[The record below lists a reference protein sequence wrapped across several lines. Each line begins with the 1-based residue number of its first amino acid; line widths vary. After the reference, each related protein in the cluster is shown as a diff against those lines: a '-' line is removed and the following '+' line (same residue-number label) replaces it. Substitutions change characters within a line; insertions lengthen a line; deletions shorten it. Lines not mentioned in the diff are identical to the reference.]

1 MNKKL
6 LAVAVAGALA
16 VPGLAL
22 AQSSVTISGIWKIS
36 VDNIR
41 YGSAGAARAGSNS
54 QWRTA
59 DDSSRIIFNV
69 TEDLGGGLQA
79 IGQVDWR
86 VQIDAGGDAVSGNN
100 WVGLRSK
107 SWGTLTIGRHDLHY
121 GKQPDE
127 IAAKAGSLKLA
138 SVSLM
143 DHTEDGTAIAGATRT
158 TNVVRYD
165 SPNWSG
171 FAFTAAYSFN
181 PTAVEADLFAGANT
195 RKGRA
200 INFNPSYT
208 AARWQIGWSH
218 WDQKADGAPAAAA
231 APATTGGAV
240 AGLDQKSNSLYGY
253 YTWGGFKIGAGWNKS
268 RTRLDQANAD
278 AQNRT
283 AWTIPARYTWG
294 RHNVYG
300 HYTRARDDKAT
311 ANVDDGAR
319 MWSFAYVYDLSKR
332 TSVGVG
338 YSRIRNDTGAQY
350 NFFTGEGA
358 LGAGPRI
365 GAGEDPRLLAFTVR
379 HAF

>member
-16 VPGLAL
+16 VPGVAL
-22 AQSSVTISGIWKIS
+22 AQSSVTISGILKIS
-36 VDNIR
+36 VDNTRI
-41 YGSAGAARAGSNS
+41 GSTAKTPNS
-54 QWRTA
+54 EWRTA
-59 DDSSRIIFNV
+59 DDSSRVIFNV

-86 VQIDAGGDAVSGNN
+86 VQLDAGTDAVNGNT

-107 SWGTLTIGRHDLHY
+107 SWGTFTVGRHDLHY

-127 IAAKAGSLKLA
+127 IASKAGSLKFA
-138 SVSLM
+138 AVSLM
-143 DHTEDGTAIAGATRT
+143 DYTENGTAIAGATRT

-165 SPNWSG
+165 SPNWGG
-171 FAFTAAYSFN
+171 FAFTAAYSYN
-181 PTAVEADLFAGANT
+181 PTAVEADIGAGAGV

-208 AARWQIGWSH
+208 ASRFQLGWSH
-218 WDQKADGAPAAAA
+218 WNQKADGA
-231 APATTGGAV
+231 GSQ
-240 AGLDQKSNSLYGY
+240 DQRSDSLYGY
-253 YTWGGFKIGAGWNKS
+253 YTWGGFKIGAGWNKAK
-268 RTRLDQANAD
+268 TRLQGAVADQ
-278 AQNRT
+278 QNRN

-311 ANVDDGAR
+311 AGVDDGAR
-319 MWSFAYVYDLSKR
+319 MWAFAYVYDLSKR

-338 YSRIRNDTGAQY
+338 YARIRNDTGAQY
-350 NFFTGEGA
+350 NFFTTAGA
-358 LGAGPRI
+358 LGSASAAVA
-365 GAGEDPRLLAFTVR
+365 AGEDPRLVSFTVR